1 MYSYPK
7 GKQYIVTN
15 VILKKYSG
23 GRALSNERILIV
35 EDEVDL
41 SKMIGRYLN
50 NEGFE
55 ILEAHDGKAA
65 LENFKS
71 FKPQLVLLDIM
82 LPELDGM
89 EVCRIIRAESQVPV
103 IILSAKNGD
112 LDKVLSLG
120 LGADDY
126 ITKPFS
132 VIELIARVK
141 AHIRRYVNYLP
152 ETKKKE
158 INVIRIGEIEI
169 NIPAYSAS
177 VKGEL
182 LNLTSK
188 EFEILKF
195 LCSNPK
201 QVFSKEQIYEN
212 IWGFN
217 EYGEINSVVV
227 YINKVREKLGAHG
240 IDYIKTVW
248 GVGYKLEGK

>member
-1 MYSYPK
+1 M
-7 GKQYIVTN
+7 IC
-15 VILKKYSG
+15 KKCSG
-23 GRALSNERILIV
+23 GRALANEKILIV

-41 SKMIGRYLN
+41 SKMVGKYLS

-55 ILEAHDGKAA
+55 ISEAHDGREA
-65 LENFKS
+65 LNKFER

-82 LPELDGM
+82 LPKLDGM
-89 EVCRIIRAESQVPV
+89 EVCRIIRSESQVPV
-103 IILSAKNGD
+103 IMLSAKNGD

-132 VIELIARVK
+132 AMELIARVK

-152 ETKKKE
+152 ETKKEEK
-158 INVIRIGEIEI
+158 NVISIGELEI
-169 NIPAYSAS
+169 NISAYSAV
-177 VKGEL
+177 VKGEV

-195 LCSNPK
+195 LCSNPN
-201 QVFSKEQIYEN
+201 QVFSKEQIYEK

-227 YINKVREKLGAHG
+227 YVNRLREKLGVRG

-248 GVGYKLEGK
+248 GVGYKLEAK

>member
-1 MYSYPK
+1 MYNK
-7 GKQYIVTN
+7 IIN
-15 VILKKYSG
+15 KYSG
-23 GRALSNERILIV
+23 GRTLSNERILIV

-55 ILEAHDGKAA
+55 ILEAHDGKEA
-65 LENFKS
+65 LDKFKG
-71 FKPQLVLLDIM
+71 FKPQLILLDIM

-103 IILSAKNGD
+103 IILSAKNED
-112 LDKVLSLG
+112 LDKVLGLG

-132 VIELIARVK
+132 VAELIARVK

-152 ETKKKE
+152 EDKKE
-158 INVIRIGEIEI
+158 EKYIIRIGEIEI
-169 NIPAYSAS
+169 NIIAYSVS
-177 VKGEL
+177 VKGQF

-188 EFEILKF
+188 EFEILTF

-201 QVFSKEQIYEN
+201 QVFSKEQIYEK

-227 YINKVREKLGAHG
+227 YINKVREKLGVHG

-248 GVGYKLEGK
+248 GVGYKIEGK